1 MSNPLFQTAAGGAN
15 PIAMIAQLV
24 SVLKGKDP
32 EKLIP
37 LLMQRNPH
45 FAQFV
50 QSCKGKTP
58 EQVAAEH
65 GIDLNQ
71 FKGLF

>member
-1 MSNPLFQTAAGGAN
+1 MSNPLFQKAAGGTN
-15 PIAMIAQLV
+15 PVAMIAQLI

-37 LLMQRNPH
+37 MLMQRNPQ

>member
-1 MSNPLFQTAAGGAN
+1 MSNPLFQKAAGGAN
-15 PIAMIAQLV
+15 PIAMIAQLI

-37 LLMQRNPH
+37 LLMQRNPQ

-50 QSCKGKTP
+50 QSCKGK
-58 EQVAAEH
+58 QVAAEH
-65 GIDLNQ
+65 GIDLSQ

>member
-1 MSNPLFQTAAGGAN
+1 MSNPLFQKAAGGAN
-15 PIAMIAQLV
+15 LVAMIAQLIFA
-24 SVLKGKDP
+24 LKGKDP

-37 LLMQRNPH
+37 LLMQRNPQ

-50 QSCKGKTP
+50 QSCKEKTP

>member
-37 LLMQRNPH
+37 LLMQRNPQ

>member
-1 MSNPLFQTAAGGAN
+1 MSNPLFQKASNGAN
-15 PIAMIAQLV
+15 LASMITQLAFA
-24 SVLKGKDP
+24 LNGKDP
-32 EKLIP
+32 AKLIP
-37 LLMQRNPH
+37 LLMQRNPQ

-65 GIDLNQ
+65 GIDLSQ

>member
-1 MSNPLFQTAAGGAN
+1 MSNPLFQKAAGAAN
-15 PIAMIAQLV
+15 SFAMIAQLI
-24 SVLKGKDP
+24 SALKGKDP

-37 LLMQRNPH
+37 LLMQRNPQ

-71 FKGLF
+71 FKGFF